1 MTISNRIYFNHKIT
15 FNTNE
20 YRIISESRL
29 DLDKRHILVREAV
42 VTSPLRVRLL
52 GQHEESH
59 LRETSADPVKPEIAG
74 LVTHQRLKVEN
85 KLLSDFDLRRCFT
98 CSCS

>member
-1 MTISNRIYFNHKIT
+1 M
-15 FNTNE
+15 
-20 YRIISESRL
+20 ISESRL

-42 VTSPLRVRLL
+42 VTSPLRVCLL

-59 LRETSADPVKPEIAG
+59 LSQASADPVKPEIAG

-85 KLLSDFDLRRCFT
+85 KKSDFDLR
-98 CSCS
+98 